1 MADQFNISRERLA
14 TFIKD
19 DDTIR
24 RFEKLFRT
32 VYQDD
37 QQDLTIIFSRLQEL
51 LIDSST
57 ALGKAVANEDM
68 ISSLARLLEVAASD
82 PQFAFPRSF
91 PLDYMDFCLAP
102 AYSPEVGRVGWNPT
116 DDTVN
121 IEHTG
126 GVTQQVGLE
135 TYGRFT
141 NTTASTILNGKA
153 VGLAYSGGVTTDQ
166 VVPYIADG
174 SVPLLNIIGITTQ
187 SVAVG
192 SSGRITV
199 WGRVRQLD
207 TTGTP
212 YGEVWAQGDTLYAS
226 PLAAGALTNVKPTA
240 PAACIPL
247 AVVIVLGSTDG
258 EIFVRPSIDQ
268 SLYYGSFVKT
278 TSQIPSAINTA
289 QLITWSSSPIANGV
303 VRSGTVF
310 SRIIVEHSGLY
321 QFNASFQ
328 MASSSASVKNVWLWF
343 RKNGVDVANSS
354 RIISLD
360 SATAI
365 KTISIS
371 QFFSLAANDYMEMVF
386 ASDSTNMTLNTT
398 AATAFAPATPAGILT
413 VTQEQQ

>member
-1 MADQFNISRERLA
+1 MADKFNISRERLA
-14 TFIKD
+14 AFIKD

-24 RFEKLFRT
+24 RFEKLFQA
-32 VYQDD
+32 VYQDGE
-37 QQDLTIIFSRLQEL
+37 QNLTIIFARLQEL
-51 LIDSST
+51 LIDSGT
-57 ALGKAVANEDM
+57 AQGKAVANEDS
-68 ISSLARLLEVAASD
+68 IARLARAIEVAATN
-82 PQFAFPRSF
+82 PQFVFPRSF
-91 PLDYMDFCLAP
+91 PLDYMDFCKTP
-102 AYSPEVGRVGWNPT
+102 NYSPAVARVGWNDT
-116 DDTVN
+116 DDTLN
-121 IEHTG
+121 IQHTG
-126 GVTQQVGLE
+126 GVTQQVGQE
-135 TYGRFT
+135 TYSRF
-141 NTTASTILNGKA
+141 NNGTASTILNGKV

-174 SVPLLNIIGITTQ
+174 TVPLLNVIGITTQ
-187 SVAVG
+187 SVAPG
-192 SSGRITV
+192 EYGRITV

-212 YGEVWAQGDTLYAS
+212 YGETWAQGNILYAS
-226 PLAAGALTNVKPTA
+226 PTSIGGLTNVKPTA

-247 AVVIVLGSTDG
+247 AVVVVLSSTVG
-258 EIFVRPSIDQ
+258 EISVRPTIDQ

-278 TSQIPSAINTA
+278 TSQVPSAINTA

-303 VRSGTVF
+303 IRSATIF
-310 SRIIVEHSGLY
+310 SRIITLNAGLY

-365 KTISIS
+365 KTIAIS
-371 QFFSLAANDYMEMVF
+371 QFFSMAANDYIEMVF

-398 AATAFAPATPAGILT
+398 PATAFAPATPAAILT